1 MKTFNIPLF
10 KAETNFQVRAL
21 YELDRQM
28 TEYFAENKMIP
39 GQPLGKDLGIFVTV
53 MTKEEIER
61 LQKMPVAEAQKELQT
76 SVPRKP

>member
-28 TEYFAENKMIP
+28 TEYFKENNMIP
-39 GQPLGKDLGIFVTV
+39 GKPLGKDLGIFVTV
-53 MTKEEIER
+53 MTKEEVEQ
-61 LQKMPVAEAQKELQT
+61 LQKMPQAEAEKELQK
-76 SVPRKP
+76 SLPKKP